1 MSAPARPYYDPAV
14 VVNNA
19 PRRREGTRAFLDG
32 VIDRMVHLHAERGAS
47 TFAFV
52 APHWRT
58 GTTHVTGLVAEELAG
73 RHRCTVAVMPTAALK
88 ESHKSQNFI
97 ERSPGVYIAA
107 PQEAFEDVGEMALE
121 KIWISPTAKDFDFTL
136 MDCPALMGAPQAL
149 RWTHSADGVF
159 LVVAAGQTHVNQIQ
173 EAQRLLKNSAS
184 RLEGIILNRRSY
196 PIPALLYKLL

>member
-1 MSAPARPYYDPAV
+1 MSALAKPYYDPAV
-14 VVNNA
+14 VVTNA
-19 PRRREGTRAFLDG
+19 PRKRQGTRAFLNG

-58 GTTHVTGLVAEELAG
+58 GTTHVIGLVAEELAE
-73 RHRCTVAVMPTAALK
+73 RHRCTVAVMPTASLK
-88 ESHKSQNFI
+88 DKSQNFI
-97 ERSPGVYIAA
+97 ERSPGVYVAA
-107 PQEAFEDVGEMALE
+107 SHAALEQAGEMALE
-121 KIWISPTAKDFDFTL
+121 KIWISPTVKDFDFTL
-136 MDCPALMGAPQAL
+136 LDCPALMGGPQAL

-196 PIPALLYKLL
+196 PVPELLYKLL